1 LIVLKDCRIEQPT
14 NREDHKQPVKYRNCL
29 MSDRNAYQSPASSA
43 GQQTSYRPSYRA
55 EPKPRPKGPAGV
67 RYPGTH
73 YQLYTVAL
81 GPMGQ
86 WQPPA
91 RRRWRQRATLLAL
104 LLLVLAAMLALGLRM
119 FDSDVPDD
127 YSARRAPA
135 RQPALAAGLVDSGD
149 PFDDLLPASSSSSS
163 SSPATAQP
171 TIVAAPAGTALTMPD
186 TPAQPAALPARTAL
200 DKNKG
205 NRPSA
210 PAEPATLR
218 LKAALSVPGTPV
230 ESATRPARA
239 IVNAPNTDAPPIAA
253 ASDTAVDKAAQPAP
267 AYSRP
272 VASAPPACSAA
283 LRAMQL
289 CGEQTR

>member
-1 LIVLKDCRIEQPT
+1 
-14 NREDHKQPVKYRNCL
+14 
-29 MSDRNAYQSPASSA
+29 
-43 GQQTSYRPSYRA
+43 
-55 EPKPRPKGPAGV
+55 V

-149 PFDDLLPASSSSSS
+149 PFDDLLPASSSS
-163 SSPATAQP
+163 PATTQP
-171 TIVAAPAGTALTMPD
+171 TTVAAPAGTALTMPD

-253 ASDTAVDKAAQPAP
+253 ASDTALDKAAQPAP

-289 CGEQTR
+289 CGEQAR